1 MKDMPKKYHLTL
13 KINFPKGQL
22 LLFIVSFIYWW
33 RKFFSHE
40 SEYHMTEI
48 VKVGRTDEIK
58 KEKKK
63 IGKRPA
69 DLIILTVKTTVY
81 LPFLTESQ
89 ALVLSMTFTHLFAK
103 MEPIFE
109 RNLTVS
115 LGMFLFWCLDMKT
128 VCHTQLPALWS
139 RINNWCIVFIYL
151 QDIMVLFS

>member
-1 MKDMPKKYHLTL
+1 
-13 KINFPKGQL
+13 
-22 LLFIVSFIYWW
+22 
-33 RKFFSHE
+33 
-40 SEYHMTEI
+40 MTEI
-48 VKVGRTDEIK
+48 VKVGRTDEIKK

-115 LGMFLFWCLDMKT
+115 LGMFLF
-128 VCHTQLPALWS
+128 
-139 RINNWCIVFIYL
+139 
-151 QDIMVLFS
+151 